1 MRRWSGWSAPAS
13 KKPKACE
20 EQNMKIRELKI
31 HNYRSIAEQTI
42 RFGDYS
48 LLIGP
53 NNSGKSNVLDA
64 LRTVYEKDLKFD
76 QDRDFPKFQTNDQE
90 SWVELEYELSQEE
103 AADIKK
109 EYLIG
114 QNRCRVRKWLW
125 PSDKAKAGFFGYEN
139 GSLSQNLF
147 YGWKNVAQGKLG
159 NVIYIPAVSR
169 LEEHTKL
176 TGPSALR
183 DLINDI
189 LKPVIT
195 SSNAFTALTEDF
207 AKFSWNIK
215 NEETPDKRSL
225 SDLEAKI
232 TDQIKEW
239 GVSFNLGINPPQVD
253 DIIKNLIRY
262 TLTDSALNTE
272 MSPDAFGHGLQRHL
286 IFTLIRIAAGYTASK
301 PKSEKKEFSPEM
313 ELLLFEEPEAF
324 LHPPQQD
331 VLDTSLR
338 QLAAKPGRQV
348 IAASHSPQFVSYNT
362 DDLAD
367 LVRVRRVAGK
377 TEVAQIKKVR
387 LKEIFEDNQQ
397 IAEILGVQAGS
408 AELEAVR
415 HFLWLNPERSSLFF
429 ANAVLIVEG
438 LSEQVLIN
446 YLLKTGQL
454 SSNANGVFVL
464 ETLGKYN
471 IHRFMNLLGEFR
483 IDHAVLHDK
492 DANKTGS
499 EKEKQDKLNNLIQ
512 KAKND
517 CTKDVYKLPN
527 NLEDFLGIQTS
538 GERWRKAAE
547 VLLAVQQGKVA
558 DEKIKD
564 FKSKVSALL
573 KALAS

>member
-1 MRRWSGWSAPAS
+1 
-13 KKPKACE
+13 
-20 EQNMKIRELKI
+20 MKIRQLQV
-31 HNYRSIAEQTI
+31 HNYRSIADQTI
-42 RFGDYS
+42 NFGDYS

-76 QDRDFPKFQTNDQE
+76 YDRDFPKFQTADEE
-90 SWVELEYELSQEE
+90 SWVEIEFELSPEE
-103 AADIKK
+103 AKTIKT
-109 EYLIG
+109 EYLMNG
-114 QNRCRVRKWLW
+114 SRFRVRKWLH
-125 PSDKAKAGFFGYEN
+125 PADKVKQGLIGYEN
-139 GSLSQNLF
+139 GALSGNKF
-147 YGWKNVAQGKLG
+147 YGFPGVGQGKLG
-159 NVIYIPAVSR
+159 NVVYIPAVSR

-189 LKPVIT
+189 LRPVVKSSAAFNTLT
-195 SSNAFTALTEDF
+195 SDF
-207 AKFSWNIK
+207 AKFSQTVK
-215 NEETPDKRSL
+215 AEATSDGRSL
-225 SDLEAKI
+225 SDLEKRI
-232 TDQIKEW
+232 NEEIEDW
-239 GVSFNLGINPPQVD
+239 GVGFNLGVSPPQVE
-253 DIIKNLIRY
+253 DIIKNLIRH

-272 MSPDAFGHGLQRHL
+272 MSPEAFGHGLQRHL
-286 IFTLIRIAAGYTASK
+286 IFTLIRIAAGYAAPK
-301 PKSEKKEFSPEM
+301 PEPKKKEFSPEM

-338 QLAAKPGRQV
+338 QLASQPGRQV

-367 LVRVRRVAGK
+367 LVRCRRVDGR
-377 TEVAQIKKVR
+377 TEIAQISQKR

-397 IAEILGVQAGS
+397 VAKILSLAAGS

-454 SSNANGVFVL
+454 RSAAKGVVVL

-471 IHRFMNLLGEFR
+471 IHRFMNLLGELR
-483 IDHAVLHDK
+483 IDHAVLHDMDK
-492 DANKTGS
+492 NKTGD
-499 EKEKQDKLNNLIQ
+499 EKAKQDALNQLIQ
-512 KAKND
+512 ESRNT
-517 CTKDVYKLPN
+517 CTKVVETLPS
-527 NLEDFLGIQTS
+527 NLEDFLGVQVS
-538 GERWRKAAE
+538 GERWKKAAE
-547 VLLAVQQGKVA
+547 VLLAVQQNKVA
-558 DEKIKD
+558 ADKLGD
-564 FKSKVSALL
+564 FKTKVSALL
-573 KALAS
+573 QALAS

>member
-1 MRRWSGWSAPAS
+1 
-13 KKPKACE
+13 
-20 EQNMKIRELKI
+20 MKIRELKI

-76 QDRDFPKFQTNDQE
+76 RDRDFPKFKTDDDE
-90 SWVELEYELSQEE
+90 SWVEIEYELSPEE
-103 AADIKK
+103 AAELKT

-114 QNRCRVRKWLW
+114 QNHCRVRKWLW
-125 PSDKAKAGFFGYEN
+125 PSDKAKGGFFGYEN
-139 GSLSQNLF
+139 GSLSQNSF

-159 NVIYIPAVSR
+159 NVVYIPAVSR

-189 LKPVIT
+189 LKPIVK
-195 SSNAFTALTEDF
+195 SSAAFTTLTSDF
-207 AKFSWNIK
+207 AKFSQDIK
-215 NEETPDKRSL
+215 NEATPDKRSL
-225 SDLEAKI
+225 SELENRI
-232 TDQIKEW
+232 NDEIKDW
-239 GVSFNLGINPPQVD
+239 GVGFNLGINPPQVE
-253 DIIKNLIRY
+253 DIIKNLIRH
-262 TLTDSALNTE
+262 TLTDRALSTE
-272 MSPDAFGHGLQRHL
+272 MSPEAFGHGLQRHL
-286 IFTLIRIAAGYTASK
+286 IFTLIRIAAGYTAPK
-301 PKSEKKEFSPEM
+301 PKSDKKEFSPEM

-338 QLAAKPGRQV
+338 QLAAQPGRQV

-362 DDLAD
+362 DDLAN
-367 LVRVRRVAGK
+367 LVRVRRAAGK
-377 TEVAQIKKVR
+377 TEIAQIGKDR
-387 LKEIFEDNQQ
+387 LKEIFEENQQ
-397 IAEILGVQAGS
+397 VAEILGVAAGS
-408 AELEAVR
+408 AELESVR

-438 LSEQVLIN
+438 LSEQILIN
-446 YLLKTGQL
+446 YLLKTEQL
-454 SSNANGVFVL
+454 SSPAKGVFVL

-471 IHRFMNLLGEFR
+471 IHRFMNLLGELR
-483 IDHAVLHDK
+483 IDHAVLHDM
-492 DANKTGS
+492 DANKTGN
-499 EKEKQDKLNNLIQ
+499 EKEKQDKLNDLIQ
-512 KAKND
+512 QSKNA
-517 CTKDVYKLPN
+517 CTKAVGMLPS
-527 NLEDFLGIQTS
+527 NLEDFLGIQTN

-558 DEKIKD
+558 KEKVD
-564 FKSKVSALL
+564 GFKNKVSDLL

>member
-1 MRRWSGWSAPAS
+1 
-13 KKPKACE
+13 
-20 EQNMKIRELKI
+20 MKIRELKI

-76 QDRDFPKFQTNDQE
+76 HDRDFPKFQTADE
-90 SWVELEYELSQEE
+90 ETWVEIEFELSPEE
-103 AADIKK
+103 AQTIKT
-109 EYLIG
+109 EYLMNG
-114 QNRCRVRKWLW
+114 NRFRVRKWLH
-125 PSDKAKAGFFGYEN
+125 PAEEAKRGLIGYEN
-139 GSLSQNLF
+139 GSLSGNKF
-147 YGWKNVAQGKLG
+147 YGFPGVGQGKLG
-159 NVIYIPAVSR
+159 NVVYIPAVSR

-189 LKPVIT
+189 LRPVVKSSAAFNTLT
-195 SSNAFTALTEDF
+195 SDF
-207 AKFSWNIK
+207 AKFSQTVK
-215 NEETPDKRSL
+215 AEATPDGRSL
-225 SDLEAKI
+225 SDLEKRI
-232 TDQIKEW
+232 NEEIQDW
-239 GVSFNLGINPPQVD
+239 GVGFNLGVSPPQVE
-253 DIIKNLIRY
+253 DIIKNLIRH
-262 TLTDSALNTE
+262 TLTDSALKAE
-272 MSPDAFGHGLQRHL
+272 MNPEAFGHGLQRHL
-286 IFTLIRIAAGYTASK
+286 IFTLIRIAAGYTTPK
-301 PKSEKKEFSPEM
+301 PAPAKKEFSPEM

-338 QLAAKPGRQV
+338 QLAAQSGGQV

-362 DDLAD
+362 DNLAD
-367 LVRVRRVAGK
+367 LARFRRVGGK
-377 TEVAQIKKVR
+377 TEIAQISKER

-397 IAEILGVQAGS
+397 IAQILGVAAGS

-454 SSNANGVFVL
+454 PSAAKGVLVL

-471 IHRFMNLLGEFR
+471 IHRFMNLLRELR
-483 IDHAVLHDK
+483 IDHAVLHDM
-492 DANKTGS
+492 DGNKTGS
-499 EKEKQDKLNNLIQ
+499 EKSKQDALNQLIQ
-512 KAKND
+512 QSRNDYTKAVD
-517 CTKDVYKLPN
+517 TLPS
-527 NLEDFLGIQTS
+527 NLEDFLGIATS
-538 GERWRKAAE
+538 GERWKKPAE
-547 VLLAVQQGKVA
+547 VLLAVQQNKVA
-558 DEKIKD
+558 ADKLD
-564 FKSKVSALL
+564 AFKNKVSSLLQALT
-573 KALAS
+573 S

>member
-1 MRRWSGWSAPAS
+1 
-13 KKPKACE
+13 
-20 EQNMKIRELKI
+20 MKIRELKI
-31 HNYRSIAEQTI
+31 HNYRSIDEQTI

-53 NNSGKSNVLDA
+53 NNSGKSNVFDA

-76 QDRDFPKFQTNDQE
+76 QGRDFPKFQTNDQE
-90 SWVELEYELSQEE
+90 SWVEIEYELSSEE
-103 AADIKK
+103 AKDIKQ
-109 EYLIG
+109 EYLIHT
-114 QNRCRVRKWLW
+114 NRFRVRKWLW

-147 YGWKNVAQGKLG
+147 YGWKNVAQAKLG
-159 NVIYIPAVSR
+159 NVIYIPALSR
-169 LEEHTKL
+169 LDEHIKL

-189 LKPVIT
+189 LKPVIN
-195 SSNAFTALTEDF
+195 SGDAYAELKNRVQE
-207 AKFSWNIK
+207 FSDK
-215 NEETPDKRSL
+215 VKKESTPDNRSL
-225 SDLEAKI
+225 SDLQKRINEE
-232 TDQIKEW
+232 IKDW
-239 GVSFNLGINPPQVD
+239 GVVFNLGIHPPQVE
-253 DIIKNLIRY
+253 DIIKNLIRH

-286 IFTLIRIAAGYTASK
+286 IFTLIRIAALYTPSK

-338 QLAAKPGRQV
+338 QLSAQPGRQV
-348 IAASHSPQFVSYNT
+348 IVASHSPQFVSYNT

-377 TEVAQIKKVR
+377 TEVAQISKER
-387 LKEIFEDNQQ
+387 LKAIFEDNQQ
-397 IAEILGVQAGS
+397 IAQILGLPAGS
-408 AELEAVR
+408 TELEAVR
-415 HFLWLNPERSSLFF
+415 HFLWLNPERSGLFF

-446 YLLKTGQL
+446 YLLKDGRL
-454 SSNANGVFVL
+454 SPGTKGVFIL

-471 IHRFMNLLGEFR
+471 IYRFMKLLGELR
-483 IDHAVLHDK
+483 IDHAVLHDM
-492 DANKTGS
+492 DENKKGN
-499 EKEKQDKLNNLIQ
+499 EKNKQDALNELIQ
-512 KAKND
+512 QSKND
-517 CTKDVYKLPN
+517 YTKAVDTLPS

-547 VLLAVQQGKVA
+547 VLLAVRQGKVA
-558 DEKIKD
+558 GDKLKAFKD
-564 FKSKVSALL
+564 KVSDLL
-573 KALAS
+573 NAFAH